1 LRSHYLTLL
10 SMVAVAALAAAFFGG
25 VFLVGFP
32 SDQVAFP
39 SIKCATLCP
48 SEGANR
54 AWLFEPYLLYDDEL
68 SESQFEGNELW
79 PPPKYKTRADVI
91 VPASSRDE
99 HERRQVVRSFV
110 HQQIPINL
118 NAWKTEV
125 NTAIDLAAPPAK
137 PESRVFWFVALA
149 GNLVWAA
156 VCLIAP
162 PAAAGI
168 AAAEI
173 AVGEAAER
181 FMTQKEIAKQLASE
195 IRTNIAKTAKDNA
208 DAVRSVVTKTMN
220 FGGAAVGSNIL
231 TPKAKENPGAEDG
244 KAMVRDII
252 GKSRANLED
261 DYKKSMRDVWTEQL
275 IQIWKTAGDIEPLDL
290 FDLFLWAQMFPR
302 IPYDEDRF
310 NAVRKSAQSVIES
323 ALADYNRQWVKYQ
336 TDRMMPRYNQAY
348 ALWAM
353 GTLAILGPF
362 NPKLLFKI
370 D

>member
-1 LRSHYLTLL
+1 
-10 SMVAVAALAAAFFGG
+10 
-25 VFLVGFP
+25 
-32 SDQVAFP
+32 
-39 SIKCATLCP
+39 
-48 SEGANR
+48 
-54 AWLFEPYLLYDDEL
+54 
-68 SESQFEGNELW
+68 
-79 PPPKYKTRADVI
+79 
-91 VPASSRDE
+91 
-99 HERRQVVRSFV
+99 
-110 HQQIPINL
+110 
-118 NAWKTEV
+118 
-125 NTAIDLAAPPAK
+125 
-137 PESRVFWFVALA
+137 
-149 GNLVWAA
+149 
-156 VCLIAP
+156 LIAP

-181 FMTQKEIAKQLASE
+181 FMTQKEIAKQIASE
-195 IRTNIAKTAKDNA
+195 IRTNIAKTAKDDA
-208 DAVRSVVTKTMN
+208 DAVRSLVTKTMN
-220 FGGAAVGSNIL
+220 FGGAAVGSDIL
-231 TPKAKENPGAEDG
+231 TPKAKKNPGAEDG

-310 NAVRKSAQSVIES
+310 NAVRKNAQYVIES

-336 TDRMMPRYNQAY
+336 TDRMMPQYNQAY

-353 GTLAILGPF
+353 GTLAIPGPF

>member
-1 LRSHYLTLL
+1 
-10 SMVAVAALAAAFFGG
+10 
-25 VFLVGFP
+25 
-32 SDQVAFP
+32 
-39 SIKCATLCP
+39 
-48 SEGANR
+48 
-54 AWLFEPYLLYDDEL
+54 
-68 SESQFEGNELW
+68 
-79 PPPKYKTRADVI
+79 
-91 VPASSRDE
+91 
-99 HERRQVVRSFV
+99 
-110 HQQIPINL
+110 
-118 NAWKTEV
+118 
-125 NTAIDLAAPPAK
+125 
-137 PESRVFWFVALA
+137 
-149 GNLVWAA
+149 
-156 VCLIAP
+156 LIAP